1 MNALL
6 VITSLILLFAM
17 INLHLWHRRKHT
29 ALNQSAS
36 HISANSAGIFLTELD
51 AMRAGTIGL
60 GERLVKMERKMNALI
75 QRIDQLELDA
85 GGQNSY
91 AQAIKLVKQG
101 INKKDLMNTCELS
114 EVEAGLLMM
123 MHKEKEESQFRH

>member
-6 VITSLILLFAM
+6 VITSLILFFAM
-17 INLHLWHRRKHT
+17 INLHLWHRRKLNT
-29 ALNQSAS
+29 FNQSTPS
-36 HISANSAGIFLTELD
+36 VSVNSAGNFLTELE

-60 GERLVKMERKMNALI
+60 GERLVKMERNMNALI
-75 QRIDQLELDA
+75 QRIEQLELDA

-101 INKKDLMNTCELS
+101 INKKDLMDTCELS

-123 MHKEKEESQFRH
+123 MHKENNESQFRH